1 MRRKRVTQR
10 DINVIASLIVLI
22 IGLISVIVL
31 GILKIFKSSSSKK
44 DRPIIPSN
52 NSGTYG
58 NTLFC
63 KSCGAAIKPNSAYC
77 PECKTIYPITDEEK
91 KQREEQRRIEEEK
104 KRSQEVMK
112 IYEAA
117 KKRKEEE
124 LRINEIMRKNTDAEK
139 ASKLLSGEDQSL
151 SPKDH
156 PQPVLV
162 TRSSPTYGESLGNVL
177 KKSQD
182 GINQFELSKT
192 SDSKDLHDGG
202 NKARKNNQGTTI
214 ESNRLFNEIGM
225 RLQDKYGAPAQNH
238 NALDAFGEINHQIQY
253 NKSIP
258 SQNKKLRKTLNKTK
272 TQESHKIIEEKT
284 EGIVESPGFNV
295 NEEKLKQRK
304 IETQEVQEILGKVLD
319 QDFDNEIKKETRD
332 EIAVTNSVHNE
343 NESLKTPAIPF
354 PSDTLK
360 SLNVKYFAILD
371 DLLKSKELRR
381 DEFNSLVRRHNLMP
395 QAVIDDINT
404 WADDELGD
412 NLLEESED
420 RIIINFRK

>member
-1 MRRKRVTQR
+1 M
-10 DINVIASLIVLI
+10 
-22 IGLISVIVL
+22 
-31 GILKIFKSSSSKK
+31 
-44 DRPIIPSN
+44 
-52 NSGTYG
+52 
-58 NTLFC
+58 
-63 KSCGAAIKPNSAYC
+63 
-77 PECKTIYPITDEEK
+77 
-91 KQREEQRRIEEEK
+91 
-104 KRSQEVMK
+104 
-112 IYEAA
+112 
-117 KKRKEEE
+117 
-124 LRINEIMRKNTDAEK
+124 
-139 ASKLLSGEDQSL
+139 
-151 SPKDH
+151 
-156 PQPVLV
+156 
-162 TRSSPTYGESLGNVL
+162 
-177 KKSQD
+177 
-182 GINQFELSKT
+182 
-192 SDSKDLHDGG
+192 
-202 NKARKNNQGTTI
+202 
-214 ESNRLFNEIGM
+214 
-225 RLQDKYGAPAQNH
+225 
-238 NALDAFGEINHQIQY
+238 
-253 NKSIP
+253 
-258 SQNKKLRKTLNKTK
+258 
-272 TQESHKIIEEKT
+272 
-284 EGIVESPGFNV
+284 ESPGFNV

>member
-139 ASKLLSGEDQSL
+139 ASKLLSG
-151 SPKDH
+151 
-156 PQPVLV
+156 
-162 TRSSPTYGESLGNVL
+162 
-177 KKSQD
+177 
-182 GINQFELSKT
+182 
-192 SDSKDLHDGG
+192 
-202 NKARKNNQGTTI
+202 
-214 ESNRLFNEIGM
+214 
-225 RLQDKYGAPAQNH
+225 
-238 NALDAFGEINHQIQY
+238 
-253 NKSIP
+253 
-258 SQNKKLRKTLNKTK
+258 
-272 TQESHKIIEEKT
+272 
-284 EGIVESPGFNV
+284 
-295 NEEKLKQRK
+295 
-304 IETQEVQEILGKVLD
+304 
-319 QDFDNEIKKETRD
+319 
-332 EIAVTNSVHNE
+332 
-343 NESLKTPAIPF
+343 
-354 PSDTLK
+354 
-360 SLNVKYFAILD
+360 
-371 DLLKSKELRR
+371 
-381 DEFNSLVRRHNLMP
+381 
-395 QAVIDDINT
+395 
-404 WADDELGD
+404 
-412 NLLEESED
+412 
-420 RIIINFRK
+420 